1 MIDVPQLVTIEEAKG
16 HLRANGVPI
25 DVQAD
30 IQSKLDQAT
39 AIILDYLNTT
49 AHWRAITATWTEQ
62 TLPAPVHAAIL
73 LQVADLFAWRGDAR
87 AERDDELA
95 PGVAG
100 ILRRMR
106 DPVIA

>member
-1 MIDVPQLVTIEEAKG
+1 MIDVPQLVAIDDAKR
-16 HLRANGVPI
+16 HLRAPGGTA
-25 DVQAD
+25 DTESD
-30 IQSKLDQAT
+30 IQSKLEQAT

-49 AHWRAITATWTEQ
+49 AHWRAITATWTEA
-62 TLPAPVHAAIL
+62 TVPAPVHAAIL
-73 LQVADLFAWRGDAR
+73 LQLADLYAWRGDAR

-106 DPVIA
+106 DPVLL